1 MREIKFRAYG
11 KGGYFHCL
19 QSIHFDKEIGIS
31 VLSTLDSMTLWG
43 DDFILEQFT
52 GLHDKNGKEIY
63 EGDIVKAETNK
74 NGVCRVSGTIIYKEA
89 EYCID
94 QDDDYFPICSLSVV
108 DLTSIEVIGNI
119 HKATK

>member
-63 EGDIVKAETNK
+63 EGDILSQGETRFIVKWDNK
-74 NGVCRVSGTIIYKEA
+74 HAMYKCFFEDLSDN
-89 EYCID
+89 YCNL
-94 QDDDYFPICSLSVV
+94 DDSYIH
-108 DLTSIEVIGNI
+108 DLFEVIGNI
-119 HKATK
+119 HEATK